1 MGNLVVITD
10 RPPEVAH
17 GCTYEF
23 VPADPVVAQAEIR
36 GRRLQRA
43 SSSAEG
49 TRSSISICSSLYFS
63 FSFLPTHLFSSSQ
76 HRKPHSPRL
85 GTRKFRFST
94 LLFFRRQLPNRI
106 QKKKLSVKWSRLCTK
121 WKRLPLHNLEIF
133 HPNQLHLIKY
143 FYLEYYTLIRIRL

>member
-23 VPADPVVAQAEIR
+23 IPADPVVAQAEIR

-49 TRSSISICSSLYFS
+49 TWSSISICSSLYFS
-63 FSFLPTHLFSSSQ
+63 FSFLPTRFFFIIATPETAQSTPRHTEISILNSSLLPSAVTKSNTKKEIIGQ
-76 HRKPHSPRL
+76 VKSSVYEMKTSSIAQL
-85 GTRKFRFST
+85 GNFPSGSASFNKI
-94 LLFFRRQLPNRI
+94 LLFRI
-106 QKKKLSVKWSRLCTK
+106 L
-121 WKRLPLHNLEIF
+121 
-133 HPNQLHLIKY
+133 Y
-143 FYLEYYTLIRIRL
+143 FN